1 MIYRLAGLGN
11 QLDDHLGQVIETA
24 DALRAL
30 AMAEMLMDANAACE
44 SVEIFAGPAFLRELR
59 RSDLSTRFA
68 A

>member
-1 MIYRLAGLGN
+1 MIYRLAGLGDR
-11 QLDDHLGQVIETA
+11 LDDPVGEVVETR

-30 AMAEMLMDANAACE
+30 AMAEMLMDAHEACE

-59 RSDLSTRFA
+59 RSDITVRFA